1 MAANEMEFR
10 TCPITGKKVYAT
22 TQNLMWINAVTA
34 VVFIL
39 IGGIMALLIA
49 LTRWP
54 AVHLLSPEWFYKALT
69 AHGLNMLVF
78 WIVFFEVAG
87 LYFGSSV
94 VLNSRLAAPKV
105 AWLAYILMLVGS
117 VLVDVMVFTD
127 NATVM
132 FSSYVPLQA
141 HPLYY
146 LGIILFAVGALTAC
160 GIFFGTLAI
169 AKADKTYEGSLPL
182 FTFGLSAAAII
193 AVFTLACGAIIYIPT
208 LLWSIGLIK
217 NLDPGM
223 YRLIFW
229 GFGHSSQQINV
240 TAMVSIWY
248 LLGALTVGAKPV
260 NEKICRSAFVLYIL
274 FINLASEHHLLT
286 DPTLSP
292 AHKVFNTS
300 YFLYLA
306 VLASMIHALAI
317 PMAVEVA
324 QRKKG
329 YTKGLFEW
337 LTKAPWGEPGFPAM
351 IFSLLIFGFIGG
363 ITGVVYGTEQL
374 AIKSHNTW
382 AMTGHFH
389 ATVVGGTTL
398 AFMGLTYYVIPLIF
412 RREIIGK
419 KWASAQPYVY
429 AAGMILLILGMAG
442 AGTLGSP
449 RRHWDVTFADSIIP
463 FSFDPTVLLFTTIAA
478 LGGLLA
484 AVGGAMYVGV
494 SVLSVFLGRK
504 LAPNE
509 AKLVY

>member
-1 MAANEMEFR
+1 MANEMEFR
-10 TCPITGKKVYAT
+10 TCPITGKKVYAA

-39 IGGIMALLIA
+39 VGGLMALLVL

-54 AVHLLSPEWFYKALT
+54 AVHLLSAELFYRFLT
-69 AHGLNMLVF
+69 LHGIAMLVA
-78 WIVFFEVAG
+78 WIIFFEVAG

-94 VLNSRLAAPKV
+94 LLNCRLAAPRL
-105 AWLAYILMLVGS
+105 AWLAYFLMIGGAGLIAVEIFRGNA
-117 VLVDVMVFTD
+117 DVMFT
-127 NATVM
+127 
-132 FSSYVPLQA
+132 SYIPLQA
-141 HPLYY
+141 SPIYY
-146 LGIILFAVGALTAC
+146 LGVILFAVGALVAC
-160 GIFFGTLAI
+160 GVFFGTLAI
-169 AKADKTYEGSLPL
+169 AKAEKTYEGSLPL

-208 LLWSIGLIK
+208 FLWSIGIIK
-217 NLDPGM
+217 NIDPAM

-248 LLGALTVGAKPV
+248 LLGLLTVGAKPV
-260 NEKICRSAFVLYIL
+260 NEKVCRSAFVLYIF
-274 FINLASEHHLLT
+274 FINMASEHHLLT

-292 AHKVFNTS
+292 AHKIVNTS

-306 VLASMIHALAI
+306 VLASIIHAMAI

-329 YTKGLFEW
+329 YTKGIFEW

-351 IFSLLIFGFIGG
+351 ILSILIFGFIGG
-363 ITGVVYGTEQL
+363 ITGVIYGTEQL

-389 ATVVGGTTL
+389 GTVVGGTTL

-419 KWASAQPYVY
+419 KLATLQPYLF
-429 AAGMILLILGMAG
+429 GIGIILMSIGMAG

-449 RRHWDVTFADSIIP
+449 RRHWDITFADSIIP
-463 FSFDPTVLLFTTIAA
+463 FSFDPTVILFTT
-478 LGGLLA
+478 LA
-484 AVGGAMYVGV
+484 AVGGLIAITGGAIYVGV
-494 SVLSVFLGRK
+494 SVLSVFFGRK
-504 LAPNE
+504 MAPSE
-509 AKLVY
+509 AKIL

>member
-1 MAANEMEFR
+1 MSNGSEFR
-10 TCPITGKKVYAT
+10 TCPITGKKVFAA
-22 TQNLMWINAVTA
+22 TQNLVWINAVTA

-39 IGGIMALLIA
+39 VGGIMALLVG

-54 AVHLLSPEWFYKALT
+54 AVHLLSADLFYRFLT

-78 WIVFFEVAG
+78 WIVFFEIAG

-94 VLNSRLAAPKV
+94 LLNSRLAAPKV
-105 AWLAYILMLVGS
+105 AWLAYLLMLVGA
-117 VLVDVMVFTD
+117 VLVDVMVFTGK
-127 NATVM
+127 ATVM

-141 HPLYY
+141 DPLYY
-146 LGIILFAVGALTAC
+146 LGIILFAVGALIGCA
-160 GIFFGTLAI
+160 IFFGTLAI
-169 AKADKTYEGSLPL
+169 AKAEKTYEGSVPL
-182 FTFGLSAAAII
+182 VTFGLSAAAII

-208 LLWSIGLIK
+208 LLWSLGLIT
-217 NLDPGM
+217 NLDPGV

-240 TAMVSIWY
+240 TAMVSVWY

-260 NEKICRSAFVLYIL
+260 NEKICRSAFLLYIL

-292 AHKVFNTS
+292 YHKMANTS
-300 YFLYLA
+300 YFMYLA

-317 PMAVEVA
+317 PMCVEVA

-351 IFSLLIFGFIGG
+351 IFSLFIFGFIGG

-374 AIKSHNTW
+374 SIKSHNTW

-389 ATVVGGTTL
+389 GTVVGGTTL

-419 KWASAQPYVY
+419 KIATLQPYIF
-429 AAGMILLILGMAG
+429 AIGIILIALGMGG

-449 RRHWDVTFADSIIP
+449 RRHWDITFADAVIP
-463 FSFDPTVLLFTTIAA
+463 FSFDPAVLFFTTIAA
-478 LGGLLA
+478 IGVIVA
-484 AVGGAMYVGV
+484 VVGGAMYVGV
-494 SVLSVFLGRK
+494 SVLSVFFGRK
-504 LAPNE
+504 MAPNE
-509 AKLVY
+509 AKML